1 MPKVYRTLKEQRQAL
16 RDRAYKS
23 NVSALRQE
31 LKKIQKEQ
39 HITQSV
45 LAEQSNLGVCTVSN
59 VFNQSCDFSRLQ
71 IESLK
76 AVCDAL
82 GVRLV
87 LSIEK

>member
-16 RDRAYKS
+16 RDRAYRS

-31 LKKIQKEQ
+31 LKAIQKEQ
-39 HITQSV
+39 HITQSG
-45 LAEQSNLGVCTVSN
+45 LADESNLGICTVSN
-59 VFNQSCDFSRLQ
+59 VFNQGCDFSKLK

-87 LSIEK
+87 FSIEK